1 LAKKI
6 LDDLKKYGS
15 VNREYWEL
23 HFSPLVEER
32 YFKQQDIALGTKV
45 SI

>member
-15 VNREYWEL
+15 VNREYY
-23 HFSPLVEER
+23 FSPLVEER